1 MTPAHRHDEPTIAEH
16 EPTSNRSSRRRR
28 WGSDDGFTGVAATVM
43 LLVALAGGG
52 LIFDGGRALA
62 ARRDAIN
69 DAEAGARA
77 GAAQIGFGGLST
89 DRATQAARDH
99 LIAAGVAPGDIESIQ
114 IVGNTV
120 TVTVIARRGAVFT
133 TLLGNDTIV
142 VAGVGEATASFGAA
156 P

>member
-1 MTPAHRHDEPTIAEH
+1 M
-16 EPTSNRSSRRRR
+16 NRSEPDPDTNRAHAPPLAKRPRR
-28 WGSDDGFTGVAATVM
+28 WRADDGFTGVAATVM

-69 DAEAGARA
+69 DAEAAARA
-77 GAAQIGFGGLST
+77 GAAEIGFSGLNT
-89 DRATQAARDH
+89 DAATQAARDH
-99 LIAAGVAPGDIESIQ
+99 LLAAGVAPNDIQSIN
-114 IVGNTV
+114 VAGNTV
-120 TVTVIARRGAVFT
+120 TITVTARRDAVFT

>member
-1 MTPAHRHDEPTIAEH
+1 MNRCEADPDINGAHVAPPAKHQ
-16 EPTSNRSSRRRR
+16 RR
-28 WGSDDGFTGVAATVM
+28 WRADDGFTGVAATVM

-69 DAEAGARA
+69 DAEAAARA
-77 GAAQIGFGGLST
+77 GAAEIGFSGLNT
-89 DRATQAARDH
+89 DAATQAARDH
-99 LIAAGVAPGDIESIQ
+99 LLAAGVAPNDIQSIN
-114 IVGNTV
+114 VAGNTV
-120 TVTVIARRGAVFT
+120 TITVTARRDAVFT

>member
-1 MTPAHRHDEPTIAEH
+1 MTRHDSDPDT
-16 EPTSNRSSRRRR
+16 PTSQPERTRRRGR
-28 WGSDDGFTGVAATVM
+28 WRADDGFTGVAATVM

-69 DAEAGARA
+69 DAEAAARA
-77 GAAQIGFGGLST
+77 GAAEIGFSGLDT
-89 DRATQAARDH
+89 DAATQAARDH
-99 LIAAGVAPGDIESIQ
+99 LAASGVDPGDIESID
-114 IVGNTV
+114 VADNTV
-120 TVTVIARRGAVFT
+120 TVTVTARRDAVFT

-142 VAGVGEATASFGAA
+142 VAGVGEATATFGAT

>member
-1 MTPAHRHDEPTIAEH
+1 MSHHAPDPSSTAQQAEQPPRHR
-16 EPTSNRSSRRRR
+16 R
-28 WGSDDGFTGVAATVM
+28 SDDGFTGVAATVM

-69 DAEAGARA
+69 HAEAAARA
-77 GAAQIGFGGLST
+77 GAAQIEFSGLDT
-89 DRATQAARDH
+89 DAASQAAREH
-99 LIAAGVAPGDIESIQ
+99 LLSTGVAADDIKSLT
-114 IVGNTV
+114 VADNTV
-120 TVTVIARRGAVFT
+120 TVVVIARRDAVFT